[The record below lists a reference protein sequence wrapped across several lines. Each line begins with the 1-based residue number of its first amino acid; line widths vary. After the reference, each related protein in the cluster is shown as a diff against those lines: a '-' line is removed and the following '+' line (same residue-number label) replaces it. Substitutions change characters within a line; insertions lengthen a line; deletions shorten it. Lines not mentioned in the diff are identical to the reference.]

1 MRYNDL
7 KSMEKALT
15 QQILSDTGKNDKLQK
30 IIAKT
35 VSNKAQTEVYDK
47 FTPYYYQRR
56 GIKGGL
62 ADPDNVERTSIGS
75 SGNQIKLVYE
85 NTTEGVDTLQ
95 EQSLTDVIEEGRKE
109 AWSNPEGVWSLPRP
123 FIEPAIQ
130 ELKDSDVL
138 RNELVSIL
146 RESGLDVK

>member
-1 MRYNDL
+1 MQYSDL
-7 KSMEKALT
+7 KSLEKALT
-15 QQILSDTGKNDKLQK
+15 QQLTQDIGSNDKFQK
-30 IIAKT
+30 AIGKK
-35 VSNKAQTEVYDK
+35 VSDSALTEVYDK

-56 GIKGGL
+56 GKKGGL
-62 ADPDNVERTSIGS
+62 ADPENVERMSIES

-95 EQSLTDVIEEGRKE
+95 GQSLTDVIEEGKKD
-109 AWSNPEGVWSLPRP
+109 AWANPAGVWSDPRP

-130 ELKDSDVL
+130 DLQDSNVL

>member
-1 MRYNDL
+1 MQYSDL

-15 QQILSDTGKNDKLQK
+15 QQILKDTGKNDKLQK
-30 IIAKT
+30 VVAKE
-35 VSNKAQTEVYDK
+35 VSDKAQTEVYDK

-56 GIKGGL
+56 GKRGGL
-62 ADPDNVERTSIGS
+62 ADPENVERTFIGM
-75 SGNQIKLVYE
+75 SGNKIKLVYE

-95 EQSLTDVIEEGRKE
+95 EQSLTDVIEEGQRE